1 MKQPYSDR
9 EINEKK
15 FTETVDKIVKNITN
29 LKGMIYCYDSLPDD
43 VECSD
48 DCPIKCIYKDLSKV
62 QFWGMIRKT
71 LPDKK

>member
-1 MKQPYSDR
+1 
-9 EINEKK
+9 
-15 FTETVDKIVKNITN
+15 
-29 LKGMIYCYDSLPDD
+29 MIYCYDSLPDD